1 MISFAGLS
9 RVQACIIPIND
20 ASMIAKDTLAM
31 LQD

>member
-1 MISFAGLS
+1 MFYFAGFS
-9 RVQACIIPIND
+9 RVQACVIPIND